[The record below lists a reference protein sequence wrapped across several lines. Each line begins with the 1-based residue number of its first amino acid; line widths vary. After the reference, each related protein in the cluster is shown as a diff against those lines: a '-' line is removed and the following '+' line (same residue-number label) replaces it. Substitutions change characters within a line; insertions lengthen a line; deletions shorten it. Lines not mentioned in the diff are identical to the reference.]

1 MSTGDKFCLRWND
14 YESNIS
20 SAFRD
25 IQDFHDITL
34 VSEEDQSIKAH
45 KVILSA
51 CSPFFHRVL
60 SKNPHQHPMLYLKG
74 VSSQDLQAVLDFC
87 YNGQVNVAQEDLN
100 QFLAVAEDLK
110 VKGLTSRDKGGNL
123 NQDNSEAQQ
132 RQKPPLHPEKPKARL
147 TPSKPRLPTPNP
159 NPMFASGPVDD
170 DDITEIPAVKAEPG
184 SSAEAASNASDSSY
198 NQVIAADPFDDG
210 GYDDYQMDPQF
221 AQYDE
226 SGQMMEDPANKDI
239 LAQLDAR
246 IASLLGR
253 ANDKSWFC
261 KSCGKASLIKQEVS
275 RHIEAYHIENHP
287 GVKCD
292 ICGMISKTRHALIV
306 HTTRKHKTNNSQDF
320 YVN

>member
-226 SGQMMEDPANKDI
+226 SGQMMEDPANK
-239 LAQLDAR
+239 
-246 IASLLGR
+246 G
-253 ANDKSWFC
+253 
-261 KSCGKASLIKQEVS
+261 
-275 RHIEAYHIENHP
+275 ENF
-287 GVKCD
+287 
-292 ICGMISKTRHALIV
+292 ST
-306 HTTRKHKTNNSQDF
+306 
-320 YVN
+320 

>member
-226 SGQMMEDPANKDI
+226 SGQMMEDPANKDF
-239 LAQLDAR
+239 LCQLDGR
-246 IASLLGR
+246 IESMMQQGG
-253 ANDKSWFC
+253 NKDWMC
-261 KSCGKASLIKQEVS
+261 GVCGKASSMKGQIK
-275 RHIEAYHIENHP
+275 RHIEANHIENHP
-287 GVKCD
+287 GIKCNL
-292 ICGMISKTRHALIV
+292 CGRTSKTRNALNQ
-306 HTTRKHKTNNSQDF
+306 HKREQHRIAS
-320 YVN
+320 

>member
-226 SGQMMEDPANKDI
+226 SGQMMEDPANKDFFD
-239 LAQLDAR
+239 LLDSRIESMMAR
-246 IASLLGR
+246 AEG
-253 ANDKSWFC
+253 KQWFC
-261 KSCGKASLIKQEVS
+261 AVCGKSSVDKAKISK
-275 RHIEAYHIENHP
+275 HIEANHITGHP
-287 GVKCD
+287 GNKCD
-292 ICGMISKTRHALIV
+292 LCDTVSKTRDALKQ
-306 HTTRKHKTNNSQDF
+306 HKLAKHRLSSFSSQPQK
-320 YVN
+320 